1 MFNNLKLNSGESIS
15 LFLPELAVMRSFSQL
30 LMTVQPVVVH
40 SKFQTLLM
48 SRWVN
53 VCVRRRLHVQLYMI
67 GFEGQIIFMQV
78 KLCWPEYDGFLSRT
92 CDLFG
97 CVW

>member
-53 VCVRRRLHVQLYMI
+53 VCAQKISRPAI
-67 GFEGQIIFMQV
+67 
-78 KLCWPEYDGFLSRT
+78 YDR
-92 CDLFG
+92 
-97 CVW
+97 V